1 MKQLDVEKSVGV
13 PYVFLPAGSTIRS
26 SLPTVYP
33 VLAAEGFEL
42 KGQGFHLSPTVI
54 STSNNFKEPGGAG
67 EKSLSLP
74 TTSILS
80 HIFSKKTNKSA
91 EPFNFKH

>member
-67 EKSLSLP
+67 EKSLSP
-74 TTSILS
+74 N
-80 HIFSKKTNKSA
+80 HIYIIAYFFKKNK
-91 EPFNFKH
+91 